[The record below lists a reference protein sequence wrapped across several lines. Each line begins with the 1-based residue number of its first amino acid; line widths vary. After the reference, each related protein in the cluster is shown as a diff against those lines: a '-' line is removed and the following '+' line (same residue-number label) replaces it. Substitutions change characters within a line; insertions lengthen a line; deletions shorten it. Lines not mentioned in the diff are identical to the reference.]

1 MNRPEVIDVLSAL
14 ASGVNPVTDEVFAED
29 SPYNHPR
36 IIRSLFGALE
46 ILQSASGRGSRKS
59 QEEINREE
67 GRPLRFNTRWSEQE
81 DEELIRRIEKG
92 TLTSE
97 IAEQLQRTRG
107 AIHSRLQGK
116 GLLEREELVNRAD
129 EEILELVQNR
139 LERRK
144 KEQSGG

>member
-1 MNRPEVIDVLSAL
+1 MNRPEVVDVLSAL
-14 ASGVNPVTDEVFAED
+14 ASGVNPVSGEVFEEE
-29 SPYNHPR
+29 SPYNHPKV
-36 IIRSLFGALE
+36 IRSLFGALE
-46 ILQSASGRGSRKS
+46 ILQNPKGHRSRKS

-81 DEELIRRIEKG
+81 DEELIRQIEKG
-92 TLTSE
+92 MLTNE

-116 GLLEREELVNRAD
+116 GLLEREELMNRAD
-129 EEILELVQNR
+129 QEILELVQNR

-144 KEQSGG
+144 KEQSGE